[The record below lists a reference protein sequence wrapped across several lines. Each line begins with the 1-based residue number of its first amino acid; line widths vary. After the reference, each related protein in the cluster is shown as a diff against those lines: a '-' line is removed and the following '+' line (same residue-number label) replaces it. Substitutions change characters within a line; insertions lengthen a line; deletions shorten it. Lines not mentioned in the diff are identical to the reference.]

1 MYHNPLCFSSNLKHK
16 GFLHPF
22 LSKRS
27 VYYGKSKT

>member
-27 VYYGKSKT
+27 VLNAL